1 MQPATGGVLAD
12 ASWRSA
18 RRDKEASETKNMQ
31 TTALHASLTAHQ
43 TFIAWSHKR
52 AVGTDDSWWLKS
64 GGDREKGG
72 EGTERAIGRGGRD
85 EGEGGEKA
93 AVEELPTVYTYIM
106 QMVPIIS
113 EVYNRSINLL
123 TGRKGSGELRVTIR
137 GGFAASTNTTASRA
151 YALAN
156 GGVHTTVDKCIL
168 LAYHLY
174 AWSFVLS
181 LALDL
186 PPLALFR
193 RNSLR
198 RLTYGRLTIDS
209 GKIEWHSL
217 GRRRFLRLLTIR
229 QLSNRKLT
237 FKEQND

>member
-1 MQPATGGVLAD
+1 
-12 ASWRSA
+12 
-18 RRDKEASETKNMQ
+18 
-31 TTALHASLTAHQ
+31 
-43 TFIAWSHKR
+43 
-52 AVGTDDSWWLKS
+52 
-64 GGDREKGG
+64 
-72 EGTERAIGRGGRD
+72 
-85 EGEGGEKA
+85 
-93 AVEELPTVYTYIM
+93 M

-137 GGFAASTNTTASRA
+137 GGAALPSPTPLRA

-181 LALDL
+181 LALDF

-198 RLTYGRLTIDS
+198 RFMYGRLTIDS
-209 GKIEWHSL
+209 GKSN
-217 GRRRFLRLLTIR
+217 GTRLVGDASAVNYSAIVYR
-229 QLSNRKLT
+229 CKLT
-237 FKEQND
+237 YKERND